1 MATYNALSVFNYSR
15 LISEVYNLKRIY
27 GNSYR
32 YWNSATFLD
41 TSYLRYPTHQ
51 TVKVLPHQFSQN
63 ILDQVKLISYQSIP
77 SFDSRNIGYSD
88 IEVQKIKRIY
98 DWMLSPQ
105 DTNEQM
111 RNRYNFYQYFSNH
124 DLRRGTNFCKTF
136 PELEEFYHFC
146 KTIQL

>member
-1 MATYNALSVFNYSR
+1 M
-15 LISEVYNLKRIY
+15 
-27 GNSYR
+27 
-32 YWNSATFLD
+32 
-41 TSYLRYPTHQ
+41 
-51 TVKVLPHQFSQN
+51 
-63 ILDQVKLISYQSIP
+63 DQVKLISYQSIP

-105 DTNEQM
+105 DTAEQM

-124 DLRRGTNFCKTF
+124 DLRRGTNFVKTF
-136 PELEEFYHFC
+136 PELEEFYNFC